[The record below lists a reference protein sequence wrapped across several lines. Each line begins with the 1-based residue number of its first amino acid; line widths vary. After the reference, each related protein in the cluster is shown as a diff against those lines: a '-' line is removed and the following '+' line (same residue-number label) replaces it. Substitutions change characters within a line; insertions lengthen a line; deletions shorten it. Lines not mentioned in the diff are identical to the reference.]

1 MAVEKLMFCCV
12 WNRDGTL
19 GEVKKAA
26 LGVDEG
32 GASFVWGKGV
42 GA

>member
-1 MAVEKLMFCCV
+1 MVPL
-12 WNRDGTL
+12 GL
-19 GEVKKAA
+19 GEAKKTA